1 MAVRRS
7 SFWDITQ
14 CSLVKVN
21 SHFEGLL
28 SLLFNPEDGGDTC
41 LQNVAWLN
49 LVSEL
54 VYLFTPIHEPGNS
67 S

>member
-1 MAVRRS
+1 MAVRSS

-14 CSLVKVN
+14 CSPVKVN

-28 SLLFNPEDGGDTC
+28 GLLFDPEDGGDT
-41 LQNVAWLN
+41 LLLNVAWLS

-54 VYLFTPIHEPGNS
+54 VYRLTLIHEPRDS